1 MNIGNDVFGWGQTGR
16 TEHLNIRTM
25 NDWGN
30 GSYTNG
36 WNASYILLAQ
46 AAQNEYEKYEKSEE
60 ILMLANVYKNDSK
73 KLEEIYHKAIKIE
86 DINFDSWLGLVNL
99 YINDSTKTE
108 KRLL

>member
-1 MNIGNDVFGWGQTGR
+1 
-16 TEHLNIRTM
+16 
-25 NDWGN
+25 
-30 GSYTNG
+30 
-36 WNASYILLAQ
+36 
-46 AAQNEYEKYEKSEE
+46 
-60 ILMLANVYKNDSK
+60 MLANVYKNDSK